1 MSLGEIMRKRLQNGV
16 SPKEKYVRSA
26 FAMETLLTITRI
38 AVALQMAVAVLQL
51 HGTPWIG
58 SDYGQDSVFFHT
70 NVSTPDIP
78 LFEPAYVS
86 RTFITANATS
96 ASLPVIS
103 EGRKLARNP
112 LLYGLGVSL
121 MELTYGQRLLAL
133 ALPDELDSDGN
144 AIPTTEM
151 LVAARLLGDIQKR
164 EHDRFA
170 LAAASCVQCDLGYP
184 FNYSLDDDK
193 FRANFIERVIT
204 PLKEDYDAIAPGR

>member
-1 MSLGEIMRKRLQNGV
+1 M
-16 SPKEKYVRSA
+16 
-26 FAMETLLTITRI
+26 TRI
-38 AVALQMAVAVLQL
+38 MVALQMAIAVLQL

-58 SDYGQDSVFFHT
+58 SDYGHDSVFFPT
-70 NVSTPDIP
+70 NASTPDIP

-86 RTFITANATS
+86 RTFITANATRTDPP
-96 ASLPVIS
+96 LVS

-133 ALPDELDSDGN
+133 ALSDELDSHGN
-144 AIPTTEM
+144 VIPTTEM
-151 LVAARLLGDIQKR
+151 LVAARLLEDIQRR

-184 FNYSLDDDK
+184 FNYNLDDDN
-193 FRANFIERVIT
+193 FRASFIERVIK
-204 PLKEDYDAIAPGR
+204 PLKEDYDAIAPAR